1 MSLPPWRTESF
12 VDDQGRKLDPL
23 SMFLGN
29 LQKAI
34 SEGEIRAWLA
44 ERDCIDGL
52 VRVKMINSLP
62 HVSASICNY
71 DTTRSAKEAIKAF
84 EADGARQACGH

>member
-1 MSLPPWRTESF
+1 MPPWHTESC

-29 LQKAI
+29 LPKAT

-44 ERDCIDGL
+44 ERDCLAGL
-52 VRVKMINSLP
+52 NRVKMINSLP
-62 HVSASICNY
+62 HVAAAICNY
-71 DTTRSAKEAIKAF
+71 VTPRNAKEAIKAF
-84 EADGARQACGH
+84 EGDGARQACGH